1 MQKDNS
7 SFAYHRKRTKDNLVW
22 IVIILGLL
30 WFASSCTTTRGSG
43 PCQVNRNMIGFG
55 AR

>member
-1 MQKDNS
+1 MQKDTS

-30 WFASSCTTTRGSG
+30 WFASSCSSERKGCTMNRGMVG
-43 PCQVNRNMIGFG
+43 YGNR
-55 AR
+55 